1 MSDLLSPL
9 RRTERFLAVRLLA
22 LERLLPP
29 DGQHP
34 ELWPEYLDTVNA
46 FTRVRAQLARPHPI
60 TDDLG
65 RRRPPGRIG

>member
-29 DGQHP
+29 DGQDHAR
-34 ELWPEYLDTVNA
+34 WTEYLATVNA
-46 FTRVRAQLARPHPI
+46 FARVRAQLARPQPI
-60 TDDLG
+60 ADDV
-65 RRRPPGRIG
+65 RRRPPGRMG

>member
-22 LERLLPP
+22 LERQLPP
-29 DGQHP
+29 DGHDHA
-34 ELWPEYLDTVNA
+34 LWAEYLETVKV
-46 FTRVRAQLARPHPI
+46 FTHVRAQLARPQPI
-60 TDDLG
+60 EDV